1 MFTLEG
7 FCVQDSSTAVRG
19 EEVKNKAIKAHPV
32 KNGQTISETRIS
44 FNFLTQPPSYFM
56 KKN

>member
-32 KNGQTISETRIS
+32 KKGQAIRVTRIS
-44 FNFLTQPPSYFM
+44 FSFFTPPPSFL
-56 KKN
+56 